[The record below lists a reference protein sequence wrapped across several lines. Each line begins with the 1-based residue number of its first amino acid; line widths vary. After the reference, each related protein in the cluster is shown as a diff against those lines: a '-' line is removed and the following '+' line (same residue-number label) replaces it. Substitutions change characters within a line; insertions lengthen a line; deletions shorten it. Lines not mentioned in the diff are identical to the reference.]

1 MQYVLLLVLIV
12 VVIAQAIL
20 VWKAAP
26 NWRWYQITPVIIT
39 TILAVIFVFPVA
51 GALKSRSAW
60 HKVKEEL
67 ETRLATVEAE
77 QLQLRYG
84 DPNDP
89 MSGEGVL
96 PMAQKLSKLATEAG
110 RRWRGLRLANADF
123 TNGGQVVLAAPQT
136 ADPVDGIPQDDVGE
150 EGEEEAAPLP
160 LIPDGLVVYGFAEGP
175 QPNLNVPVPIFYLG
189 EYRVTATSPT
199 QVTLQPTAPLLPQQ
213 RQAIE
218 GRQAV
223 SWSIYELLP
232 LDGHEPFIAEGSV
245 ADDNNVFGRVDD
257 ELVNRLL
264 NRPLSAQSKA
274 EYLRDGTRSLPDD
287 EPLTK
292 WVKIEFT
299 KNHSIVV
306 DSPDQRGAL
315 DGGFFDGSG
324 RAVDSRLQQGA
335 EGKVKFS
342 KGDLLIVKE
351 EAADALIDE
360 DVARLIDTYYI
371 RPLNDYRFVLRRIR
385 LRLAELN
392 TRTQELTYEN
402 EVLQRAIDATV
413 KMTASGQAEKLQ
425 LEQDYAQ
432 FEEERKALESYN
444 DNLASELKTT
454 REKLVKL
461 YRSNQQLE
469 RELASFHQEIS
480 DSANSFAS
488 TR

>member
-26 NWRWYQITPVIIT
+26 HWRWYQITPVVIT

-51 GALKSRSAW
+51 GALKSRSEW
-60 HKVKEEL
+60 HKVKEDL
-67 ETRLATVEAE
+67 EARLASVEAE
-77 QLQLRYG
+77 QLELRYG
-84 DPNDP
+84 DSNDP
-89 MSGEGVL
+89 LSGEGVL
-96 PMAQKLSKLATEAG
+96 PMAQKLAKLGTEAG
-110 RRWRGLRLANADF
+110 RRWRGLRLTNANFDNIGQIVL
-123 TNGGQVVLAAPQT
+123 TNPQPEV
-136 ADPVDGIPQDDVGE
+136 PVDGLPPEPAEDAAA
-150 EGEEEAAPLP
+150 EAAPLP
-160 LIPDGLVVYGFAEGP
+160 LIPEGLVVYGFAEGP
-175 QPNLNVPVPIFYLG
+175 QPNLEVPVPIFYLG

-199 QVTLQPTAPLLPQQ
+199 QVTVQPTAPLLPQQ

-218 GRQAV
+218 SRQAV
-223 SWSIYELLP
+223 SWSVYELLP

-245 ADDNNVFGRVDD
+245 EDDNNVFGRIDD

-264 NRPLSAQSKA
+264 SNQISAQSRA

-287 EPLTK
+287 EPLSK

-299 KNHSIVV
+299 KNHEITV

-324 RAVDSRLQQGA
+324 RAVDSRLQHGDS
-335 EGKVKFS
+335 GKVKFA
-342 KGDLLIVKE
+342 KDDLLIVQE
-351 EAADALIDE
+351 EAADELIDL

-385 LRLAELN
+385 LRLAELS

-413 KMTASGQAEKLQ
+413 KMTAAGQGEKLM
-425 LEQDYAQ
+425 LEQD
-432 FEEERKALESYN
+432 FEQTEVERKSLEAYN
-444 DNLASELKTT
+444 ERLASELKET
-454 REKLVKL
+454 RQRLVKL

-469 RELASFHQEIS
+469 KELQMFHESIVTPGES
-480 DSANSFAS
+480 LTS

>member
-26 NWRWYQITPVIIT
+26 HWRWYQITPVVIT

-51 GALKSRSAW
+51 GALKSRSEW

-67 ETRLATVEAE
+67 ESRLASVEAE
-77 QLQLRYG
+77 QLELRYG
-84 DPNDP
+84 NPNDP
-89 MSGEGVL
+89 LSGEGVL
-96 PMAQKLSKLATEAG
+96 PMAQKLAKLGTEAG
-110 RRWRGLRLANADF
+110 RRWRGLRLTNADF
-123 TNGGQVVLAAPQT
+123 NNGGQIVLSSPQQEV
-136 ADPVDGIPQDDVGE
+136 PVDGLPAEEAD
-150 EGEEEAAPLP
+150 EGEVELAPLP

-175 QPNLNVPVPIFYLG
+175 QPNLNVPGPIFYLG

-218 GRQAV
+218 SRQAV
-223 SWSIYELLP
+223 SWSVYELLP
-232 LDGHEPFIAEGSV
+232 LDGHEPFVAEGSV
-245 ADDNNVFGRVDD
+245 EDDNNVFGRIDD

-264 NRPLSAQSKA
+264 SNQISAQSRA

-287 EPLTK
+287 EPLSK

-299 KNHSIVV
+299 KNHEIVV

-324 RAVDSRLQQGA
+324 RAVDSRLQQGDS
-335 EGKVKFS
+335 GKVKFS
-342 KGDLLIVKE
+342 KDDLLVVKE

-360 DVARLIDTYYI
+360 GVARLIDTYYV

-385 LRLAELN
+385 LRLAELS

-402 EVLQRAIDATV
+402 EVLQRAIDAT
-413 KMTASGQAEKLQ
+413 KNMTTAAQAEKLK
-425 LEQDYAQ
+425 LEQD
-432 FEEERKALESYN
+432 FEQTEVERISLETYN
-444 DNLASELKTT
+444 EKLATQLKETHQ
-454 REKLVKL
+454 RLVKL

-469 RELASFHQEIS
+469 KELQMFHESIVS
-480 DSANSFAS
+480 SGESLTSA
-488 TR
+488 R

>member
-26 NWRWYQITPVIIT
+26 HWRWYQITPVVIT

-51 GALKSRSAW
+51 GALKSRSEW

-67 ETRLATVEAE
+67 ESRLASVEAE
-77 QLQLRYG
+77 QLELRYG
-84 DPNDP
+84 NPNDP
-89 MSGEGVL
+89 LSGEGVL
-96 PMAQKLSKLATEAG
+96 PMAQKLAKLGTEAG

-123 TNGGQVVLAAPQT
+123 NNGGQIVLSAPQQEV
-136 ADPVDGIPQDDVGE
+136 PVDGLPPEEAD
-150 EGEEEAAPLP
+150 EGEAALAPLP

-218 GRQAV
+218 SRQAV
-223 SWSIYELLP
+223 SWSVYELLP
-232 LDGHEPFIAEGSV
+232 LDGHEPFVAEGSV
-245 ADDNNVFGRVDD
+245 EDDNNVFGRIDD
-257 ELVNRLL
+257 ELVSRLL
-264 NRPLSAQSKA
+264 SNQISEQSRA

-287 EPLTK
+287 EPLSK
-292 WVKIEFT
+292 WVKIEFI
-299 KNHSIVV
+299 KNHEIVV

-324 RAVDSRLQQGA
+324 RAVDSRLQQGDS
-335 EGKVKFS
+335 GKVKFS
-342 KGDLLIVKE
+342 KDDLLVVKE

-360 DVARLIDTYYI
+360 GVARLIDTYYI

-385 LRLAELN
+385 LRLAELS

-413 KMTASGQAEKLQ
+413 TMTAAAQGEKLK
-425 LEQDYAQ
+425 LEQD
-432 FEEERKALESYN
+432 FEQTEVERKSLEAYN
-444 DNLASELKTT
+444 ANLASQLKET
-454 REKLVKL
+454 RQRLVKL

-469 RELASFHQEIS
+469 KELRMFHESIVS
-480 DSANSFAS
+480 SGESLTSA
-488 TR
+488 R